1 MPIDINDLSEGWLE
15 LESDPGIFTL
25 LLEDL
30 GTCGVQVEEVY
41 DLQKPLDGDAPVY
54 GYIFLFRWRERSRRK
69 TILDAEQFI
78 KDEAAINNMFF
89 AHQVVPNSCATHA
102 LLSILLNC
110 PQVTLGPTLSRLKV
124 DTSGMSPDN
133 KGLAIGNTPELALA
147 HNSHA
152 APAVACDRNE
162 RNANVPSSGRFSAEA
177 FHFVSY
183 VPVDGQLFELDG
195 LKPFPIDH
203 GPWAPNEDWTELFRR
218 VIQERIGSATA
229 GGEPYHDIRFSLM
242 AVVPDKRMAVRQRL
256 NLLKTNKKIVLDAL
270 RQLTLL
276 SDVSREIGKD
286 ILEEQ
291 IDTETDGE
299 INFLLPSIETL
310 NTQSSPSLAANVSTD
325 TASECGSSF
334 NSPNQIQQQPSSSDL
349 ANSAFVKDFSRLVVV
364 KMSAQSTDLD
374 DAENIKSAIIE
385 DQLKTIDHS
394 QPVSDA
400 SRRDSDVMGLQSNE
414 GIAAEK
420 RNQKQRFGSRDLMAL
435 LKSLEKEIDTYEVL
449 LAEEIEKRKKYRV
462 DHCRRTHN
470 YDEFICTFLSMLA
483 ERGTLASLV
492 EQNTTRRKRSHRCSP
507 GTGTESPNGRHKKG
521 RSRYKR
527 RR

>member
-1 MPIDINDLSEGWLE
+1 MPIEINDLSEGWLE

-78 KDEAAINNMFF
+78 KDETAINNMFF

-110 PQVTLGPTLSRLKV
+110 PQVTLGPTLSRLKL

-256 NLLKTNKKIVLDAL
+256 NLLKTN
-270 RQLTLL
+270 
-276 SDVSREIGKD
+276 
-286 ILEEQ
+286 
-291 IDTETDGE
+291 
-299 INFLLPSIETL
+299 N
-310 NTQSSPSLAANVSTD
+310 
-325 TASECGSSF
+325 
-334 NSPNQIQQQPSSSDL
+334 
-349 ANSAFVKDFSRLVVV
+349 
-364 KMSAQSTDLD
+364 
-374 DAENIKSAIIE
+374 
-385 DQLKTIDHS
+385 

-400 SRRDSDVMGLQSNE
+400 SSRDSDVMGLQSNE
-414 GIAAEK
+414 VIAAEK

-492 EQNTTRRKRSHRCSP
+492 EQNTTRRKRSHRFP
-507 GTGTESPNGRHKKG
+507 HFV
-521 RSRYKR
+521 
-527 RR
+527 